1 VKVRCTR
8 ATPRRNARIMR
19 ARLFISAFVRRIAPE
34 GLVPRR
40 TKDASRMTAE
50 MDAVRLHET
59 GGPQSLRLDR
69 IPMPA
74 AGEGEVLVRLRA
86 AALNHRDVFITQ
98 GLYPNIRMPVTL
110 GADGAG
116 EIVAVNG
123 DSLALHAGEEVVID
137 PMLGWGDDPRVWDS
151 ASSLLGMPRDGTFA
165 QYVTI
170 PVENAYRK
178 PAALSMEE
186 AAAIPLAGL
195 TAFRAVFTRGA
206 LARGETVL
214 ITGVGGGV
222 ATFVLLFAKHAGARA
237 IVTSSSDEKL
247 ERAKA
252 LGADLAINYKTTPE
266 WARIVRAA
274 GPIDLVVDSSG
285 GETLRKALDVVRPGG
300 RIAIYGGTNG
310 DATIK
315 LFPLFWKHVTIFG
328 TSMGSPQDFGAML
341 ELFHKGLRPVVDRV
355 FSLQD
360 AAAAMQHLASADQFG
375 KVVLR
380 ID

>member
-1 VKVRCTR
+1 
-8 ATPRRNARIMR
+8 
-19 ARLFISAFVRRIAPE
+19 
-34 GLVPRR
+34 
-40 TKDASRMTAE
+40 MTAE

-195 TAFRAVFTRGA
+195 TAYRAIFTRGA

-222 ATFVLLFAKHAGARA
+222 ATFILLFAKHAGARA
-237 IVTSSSDEKL
+237 IVTSVSYTHL
-247 ERAKA
+247 T
-252 LGADLAINYKTTPE
+252 G
-266 WARIVRAA
+266 
-274 GPIDLVVDSSG
+274 DSPPCAYS
-285 GETLRKALDVVRPGG
+285 
-300 RIAIYGGTNG
+300 
-310 DATIK
+310 
-315 LFPLFWKHVTIFG
+315 
-328 TSMGSPQDFGAML
+328 
-341 ELFHKGLRPVVDRV
+341 
-355 FSLQD
+355 
-360 AAAAMQHLASADQFG
+360 
-375 KVVLR
+375 
-380 ID
+380 

>member
-1 VKVRCTR
+1 
-8 ATPRRNARIMR
+8 MR

-40 TKDASRMTAE
+40 TKDVSRMTAE
-50 MDAVRLHET
+50 MEAVRLHET

-69 IPMPA
+69 IPTPA
-74 AGEGEVLVRLRA
+74 AGDGEVLVRLRA

-98 GLYPNIRMPVTL
+98 GLYPNIRMPVTP
-110 GADGAG
+110 GSDGAG
-116 EIVAVNG
+116 EIEAIGAGTFEGAVG
-123 DSLALHAGEEVVID
+123 DEVVID
-137 PMLGWGDDPRVWDS
+137 PLLGWGDDPRVWDT
-151 ASSLLGMPRDGTFA
+151 ATANILGMPRDGTFA
-165 QYVTI
+165 RYVAV
-170 PVENAYRK
+170 PSANVYRK
-178 PAALSMEE
+178 PEHLSMEE

-195 TAFRAVFTRGA
+195 TAYRAIFTRAA

-222 ATFVLLFAKHAGARA
+222 QTFVLLFAKHAGARA

-247 ERAKA
+247 ERATA

-266 WARIVRAA
+266 WAKIVRAA
-274 GPIDLVVDSSG
+274 GPVDLVVDSSG
-285 GETLRKALDVVRPGG
+285 GETLGKALDVVRPGG

-315 LFPLFWKHVTIFG
+315 LFPLFWKHVTILG
-328 TSMGSPQDFGAML
+328 TSMGSPHDFAAML
-341 ELFHKGLRPVVDRV
+341 ELFRKGLSPVVDRV
-355 FSLQD
+355 FPLQNT
-360 AAAAMQHLASADQFG
+360 AAAMQHLASAEQFG

>member
-1 VKVRCTR
+1 
-8 ATPRRNARIMR
+8 
-19 ARLFISAFVRRIAPE
+19 
-34 GLVPRR
+34 
-40 TKDASRMTAE
+40 MTAE

-137 PMLGWGDDPRVWDS
+137 PMLGWGDDQSVWDS

-165 QYVTI
+165 RYVTI
-170 PVENAYRK
+170 PLENAYRK

-266 WARIVRAA
+266 WAKIVRAA

-328 TSMGSPQDFGAML
+328 TSMGSPQDFGTML